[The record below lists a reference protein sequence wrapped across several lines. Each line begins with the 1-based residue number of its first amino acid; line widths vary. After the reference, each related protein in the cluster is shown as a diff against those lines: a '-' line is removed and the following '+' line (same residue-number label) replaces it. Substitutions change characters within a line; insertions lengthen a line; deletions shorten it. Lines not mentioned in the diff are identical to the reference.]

1 MSFLENLFHNNKAN
15 PYYVKLR
22 KCLKEK
28 HIEKDIATAYFLFG
42 IPRSANNLEVIKK
55 AIAENTLDKLRQNIS
70 YNVQVDNIELYL
82 IEYTNNDKYIILL
95 LDPYEIYTRED
106 ILEIIRVSNT
116 DFKKEVIYS

>member
-1 MSFLENLFHNNKAN
+1 MLFNNNKAN

-22 KCLKEK
+22 KCLKRK

-42 IPRSANNLEVIKK
+42 IPHSANNLEIIKK
-55 AIAENTLDKLRQNIS
+55 AIAENKLDEVRQNIS

-82 IEYTNNDKYIILL
+82 IEYSNTDKYILLL

-106 ILEIIRVSNT
+106 ILEIIPVSNT
-116 DFKKEVIYS
+116 NFKKEIIYP